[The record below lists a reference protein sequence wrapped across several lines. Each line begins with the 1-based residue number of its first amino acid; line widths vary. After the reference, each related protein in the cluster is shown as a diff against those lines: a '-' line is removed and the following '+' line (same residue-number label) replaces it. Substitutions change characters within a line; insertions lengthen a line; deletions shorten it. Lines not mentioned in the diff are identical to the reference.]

1 MGPKQKCVYL
11 LSLTCTHFRI
21 WNFFP
26 KDKTNIFK
34 SASCFQHLPLVGCPH
49 HVAREVWSWLGS
61 SWCCPGHD
69 WGLAKR
75 HGGVDAASEA
85 FQAGYSHIISMYF
98 SVYGFFSV
106 SGNELKTKIIQL
118 IILFQS
124 LLFPEEPVVN
134 TNEVTL
140 VILNYSAPS
149 LLREDVQSV
158 SKRMVAQL
166 MDQNGDETAAI
177 LICPTFTYKMGTL
190 FSDEYSLTKGFNDLG
205 VHVDLQ
211 CQLVYDP
218 KTKPESQINTGYGM

>member
-1 MGPKQKCVYL
+1 M
-11 LSLTCTHFRI
+11 
-21 WNFFP
+21 
-26 KDKTNIFK
+26 
-34 SASCFQHLPLVGCPH
+34 
-49 HVAREVWSWLGS
+49 
-61 SWCCPGHD
+61 
-69 WGLAKR
+69 
-75 HGGVDAASEA
+75 
-85 FQAGYSHIISMYF
+85 
-98 SVYGFFSV
+98 
-106 SGNELKTKIIQL
+106 
-118 IILFQS
+118 FQS

-140 VILNYSAPS
+140 VILNYAAPS

-218 KTKPESQINTGYGM
+218 KSKPESQINTGYGM